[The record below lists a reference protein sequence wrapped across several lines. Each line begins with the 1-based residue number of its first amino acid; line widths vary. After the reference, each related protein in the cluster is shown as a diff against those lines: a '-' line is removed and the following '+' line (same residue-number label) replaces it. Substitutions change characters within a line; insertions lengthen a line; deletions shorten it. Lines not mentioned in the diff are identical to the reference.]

1 MIAERDVL
9 AAVDA
14 RAPLVGEVMRFV
26 HAHPELA
33 HEEHDCSRYL
43 CERLAGVGFEVESGV
58 GDIATAFRA
67 ALRGARPGR
76 SVGLVCLYDA
86 VPTLRADGSVEP
98 VHSCGHG
105 PIAGGVVAAAAAL
118 ADIRDQLAGV
128 VTVLGCPADEI
139 HAPGTAQ
146 RGGGKAL
153 TVEAG
158 LWDDI
163 DAALYAHPEF
173 IDTVSLE
180 SLWMRRDRLT
190 VFGSRSLSGA
200 EQAPLVTA
208 RAAIDAERPGEVM
221 LERLVL
227 DGDVEEATSLGVECT
242 FLLWGTSELE
252 LQERATEV
260 RAKLPGNWQEGRVY
274 QGVRPD
280 PELTAAVAGAFR
292 AIERPFVSDP
302 PPLPFATDFGNVS
315 QRIPAALIGVG
326 RQGGWAFH
334 TDQGAEE
341 FASGDGEE
349 AGFTLA
355 RVLALAA
362 ARVCGGLGG
371 EFSAAPPSTWDHPAP
386 RLTGQSS

>member
-1 MIAERDVL
+1 MIAQREVL

-26 HAHPELA
+26 HAHPELG
-33 HEEHDCSRYL
+33 HEEHECSRYL
-43 CERLAGVGFEVESGV
+43 CEALARAGLEVEPGV

-67 ALRGARPGR
+67 VLRGVRPGR

-86 VPTLRADGSVEP
+86 VPTLRDDGRVEP

-118 ADIRDQLAGV
+118 ADLRDELGGV
-128 VTVLGCPADEI
+128 VTVMGCPADEI
-139 HAPGTAQ
+139 HAPGTVE

-158 LWDDI
+158 FWDDV

-173 IDTVSLE
+173 VDTVSLQ

-190 VFGSRSLSGA
+190 VFGSRSLSGGD
-200 EQAPLVTA
+200 QAPLSAA

-227 DGDVEEATSLGVECT
+227 DGDVEEGTALGVQCT
-242 FLLWGTSELE
+242 FLFWGSSEQVLE
-252 LQERATEV
+252 ERAAEV
-260 RAKLPGNWQEGRVY
+260 RARLPGKWQEGPLY
-274 QGVRPD
+274 QGVAPD
-280 PELTAAVAGAFR
+280 PQLTAAVADAFH
-292 AIERPFVSDP
+292 AIDRRFVDDP
-302 PPLPFATDFGNVS
+302 QPLPFATDFGNIS
-315 QRIPAALIGVG
+315 RRTRAALIGVG
-326 RQGGWAFH
+326 REGGWAFH
-334 TDQGAEE
+334 TDQGAKE
-341 FASGDGEE
+341 FASDDGEQ
-349 AGFTLA
+349 AGLTIA

-362 ARVCGGLGG
+362 ARLS
-371 EFSAAPPSTWDHPAP
+371 ESA
-386 RLTGQSS
+386 